1 MVNTANFYKHTDVE
15 CDSSQDIVK
24 RIKPLLDEVVERFP
38 DEEQFKIK
46 CIIIIRPTQ
55 IAMEL
60 WKHWSQ
66 KWKIDG
72 PDFSLG
78 LVGNCIYQPGG
89 STYNLDKRS
98 WADDRYVI
106 TIMLDKLENKLFSD
120 RLQSLQVWH
129 NIVKGVIVHEI
140 AHMSYPYRK
149 RQENWDSLKKM
160 KPKARNVMMNKWTNQ
175 SNSVPGSEEERELE
189 DNVDNEAIRLGFQK
203 EIDAKNA

>member
-1 MVNTANFYKHTDVE
+1 MVNTADFYKHTDVE

-60 WKHWSQ
+60 WKHLLP
-66 KWKIDG
+66 G
-72 PDFSLG
+72 VHFPLG
-78 LVGNCIYQPGG
+78 LVGNCHFAPGG
-89 STYNLDKRS
+89 SIYNLDKRS
-98 WADDRYVI
+98 WSASTNWRKNDWYII
-106 TIMLDKLENKLFSD
+106 TIIVDNLESKTDDF
-120 RLQSLQVWH
+120 
-129 NIVKGVIVHEI
+129 IKGLIAHEF

-160 KPKARNVMMNKWTNQ
+160 KPKARNVMMDKWLKN
-175 SNSVPGSEEERELE
+175 NWVPGSKEERELE
-189 DNVDNEAIRLGFQK
+189 DETDNEAIRLGFQK
-203 EIDAKNA
+203 EIDALRAVLGVEI